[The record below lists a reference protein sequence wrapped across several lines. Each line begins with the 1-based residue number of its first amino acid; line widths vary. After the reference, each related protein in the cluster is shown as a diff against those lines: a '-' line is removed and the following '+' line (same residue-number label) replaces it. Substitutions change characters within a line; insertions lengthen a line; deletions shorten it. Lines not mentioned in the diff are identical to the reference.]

1 MTTAKDPVG
10 TGSASLDKIATL
22 GGLTPADIA
31 AAIAAG
37 KTTNTPAAKTPKPTS
52 TVYPSVS
59 SPTDATA
66 LINKVFES
74 ALKRP
79 ATAAEM
85 KYWKPLL
92 AAAQKAGGATQ
103 TYKVSGTTGTQST
116 ISGLNEEVWLTQ
128 QLANNTDYKK
138 ALPEIDYATE
148 LAAVKTTDPALFA
161 RQQEKQLYDNA
172 IKAAA
177 GDAKK
182 IASIEASTAYGRSLK
197 NIKDAI
203 ETARLT
209 AGAELS
215 ADEITAIAKE
225 AYDKGLDL
233 EKSTFNTFLD
243 NKFKFGAT
251 GAKGQAGKDIATLT
265 KVAAANGL
273 DLQKAFGSQLPNWL
287 EAINKGESIDT
298 YSKLIRDVAKI
309 GMPEKVAKLIDQGI
323 NLDAIYSPYKNIMAN
338 TLEINPETISMN
350 DPTLRSAIT
359 ADAEVP
365 LYQFERQ
372 LRQDNRWQYTNQA
385 KGEVADATKKILQ
398 DFGFMG

>member
-10 TGSASLDKIATL
+10 TGSSSLDAIGAA
-22 GGLTPADIA
+22 GGLTAADIA
-31 AAIAAG
+31 EARAALTAA
-37 KTTNTPAAKTPKPTS
+37 TTTTTKAPKPTS

-251 GAKGQAGKDIATLT
+251 SAKGQAGKDIATLT

>member
-10 TGSASLDKIATL
+10 TGSASLDKLAQL
-22 GGLTPADIA
+22 GGLTAADIA

-365 LYQFERQ
+365 LYQFERY
-372 LRQDNRWQYTNQA
+372 REISTSIR
-385 KGEVADATKKILQ
+385 
-398 DFGFMG
+398 

>member
-1 MTTAKDPVG
+1 MPTPENSVG
-10 TGSASLDKIATL
+10 TGSASLDKLAQL
-22 GGLTPADIA
+22 GGLTAADIA

-37 KTTNTPAAKTPKPTS
+37 KATNTSAAKTPKPT
-52 TVYPSVS
+52 TNVYPSVS

-138 ALPEIDYATE
+138 TLPEIDYASE
-148 LAAVKTTDPALFA
+148 LATVKTTDPALFA

-197 NIKDAI
+197 NIKDGI
-203 ETARLT
+203 ESARLA

-243 NKFKFGAT
+243 SKFKFGAT